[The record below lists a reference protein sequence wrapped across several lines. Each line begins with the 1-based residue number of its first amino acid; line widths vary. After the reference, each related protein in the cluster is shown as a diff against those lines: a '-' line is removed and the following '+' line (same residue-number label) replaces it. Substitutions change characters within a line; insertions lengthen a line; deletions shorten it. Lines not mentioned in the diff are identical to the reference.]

1 MERNICN
8 NNLLR
13 FDPSKAT
20 TDQIRQWLFSIIDAE
35 IDKDESEIDYDL
47 IEQCT
52 ICEASLAGDPMAL
65 TDKEYQRDLARILKK
80 RSVSNKK
87 FISEKAEQKDKLSVS
102 LRIIAIAAA
111 LAIAAFSALT
121 VFAKIKGYKNAWD
134 LVYQN
139 FAAIST
145 MEFGDKVEENKIT
158 MVKNDVTIH
167 YNSLDEFIVK
177 ENLDILIP
185 AFLPE
190 GVYAKKIVIF
200 EEPNNQFT
208 YKIQFENSDLIY
220 TIKNNYSDIERLKN
234 YSVHKTEFMQ
244 LYVFADSDN
253 KYQAI
258 GQLNG
263 YEYSIRYTDYN
274 ELLKILDNMKG
285 KEQ

>member
-65 TDKEYQRDLARILKK
+65 TDEEYQRDLARILKK

-87 FISEKAEQKDKLSVS
+87 FISEKAEQKAKLSVS

-139 FAAIST
+139 FAAISA

-158 MVKNDVTIH
+158 VVKNSGAI
-167 YNSLDEFIVK
+167 YYSSLEEFRDN

-185 AFLPE
+185 THIPE
-190 GVYAKKIVIF
+190 SIELKRILLYEEDNNKYTWNFQFSNANLEITLRNYYISNVF
-200 EEPNNQFT
+200 EDSFI
-208 YKIQFENSDLIY
+208 YKTDLVDFYISNS
-220 TIKNNYSDIERLKN
+220 SGE
-234 YSVHKTEFMQ
+234 
-244 LYVFADSDN
+244 
-253 KYQAI
+253 KYQAV

-263 YEYSIRYTDYN
+263 YEYTIRYTDYN

-285 KEQ
+285 K

>member
-65 TDKEYQRDLARILKK
+65 TDEEYQRDLARILKK

-87 FISEKAEQKDKLSVS
+87 FISEKAEQKAKLSVS

-139 FAAIST
+139 FAAISA

-158 MVKNDVTIH
+158 VVKNSGAI
-167 YNSLDEFIVK
+167 YYSSLEEFRDN

-185 AFLPE
+185 THIPE
-190 GVYAKKIVIF
+190 SIELKRILLYEEDNNKYTWNFQFSNANLEITLRNYYISNVF
-200 EEPNNQFT
+200 EDSFI
-208 YKIQFENSDLIY
+208 YKTDLVDFYISNS
-220 TIKNNYSDIERLKN
+220 SGE
-234 YSVHKTEFMQ
+234 
-244 LYVFADSDN
+244 
-253 KYQAI
+253 KYQAV

-263 YEYSIRYTDYN
+263 YKYTIRYTDYN

-285 KEQ
+285 K

>member
-65 TDKEYQRDLARILKK
+65 TDEEYQRDLARILKK

-87 FISEKAEQKDKLSVS
+87 FISEKAEQKAKLSVS

-158 MVKNDVTIH
+158 VVKNSGAI
-167 YNSLDEFIVK
+167 YYSSLEEFRDN

-185 AFLPE
+185 THIPE
-190 GVYAKKIVIF
+190 SIELKRIILF
-200 EEPNNQFT
+200 EEENEKHT
-208 YKIQFENSDLIY
+208 WYFEFSNDRFEF
-220 TIKNNYSDIERLKN
+220 TIKNYCSIIDIKNGSPSKTAFTDFYTYSSNDG
-234 YSVHKTEFMQ
+234 
-244 LYVFADSDN
+244 
-253 KYQAI
+253 KYQAVA
-258 GQLNG
+258 QLNG
-263 YEYSIRYTDYN
+263 YEYIIRYT
-274 ELLKILDNMKG
+274 EHEQLLKILDNMKG
-285 KEQ
+285 KE